1 MHTLQ
6 QELKSHFLNFF
17 LLPGTDYSA
26 PCCING
32 NIYCP
37 ALRRDLCPTQIK
49 QLWSFEIWFF
59 TTVPAHPHTDL
70 WLFLWSCEN
79 RQHRSDQL
87 ATKDELQIY
96 WSGQLFI
103 SGHGVTCSPAAD
115 ADTPALPCLQT
126 NPENSARLPAGNSL
140 RLHQV
145 RKHADQNSI
154 INMAPQLVTSTL
166 ITFYLLSAELL
177 RSWATC
183 ILDKIQWDLLT
194 PSWKLAVIWR
204 K

>member
-37 ALRRDLCPTQIK
+37 PLRRDPCPTQIK
-49 QLWSFEIWFF
+49 QLWSFEIRFF

-70 WLFLWSCEN
+70 WFCLWSCEN

-87 ATKDELQIY
+87 AKKDELQIY
-96 WSGQLFI
+96 WSSQLFI
-103 SGHGVTCSPAAD
+103 SGHGATCSPAAG

-126 NPENSARLPAGNSL
+126 NPQELCPGTCL
-140 RLHQV
+140 HLHQAG
-145 RKHADQNSI
+145 KHTDHNSI
-154 INMAPQLVTSTL
+154 INTAPKLVTSAS
-166 ITFYLLSAELL
+166 ITFYLLAADLL

-183 ILDKIQWDLLT
+183 ILDKIQWGLLT
-194 PSWKLAVIWR
+194 PSWKLAVSWR